1 VKKKDKPTKYSV
13 GYQCPPRANQYK
25 PGTSGNPNGRPKGSL
40 NLIAALQ
47 RELRRPVVVNEHGRR
62 RTITMLEAA
71 LKQLVNKSAS
81 GDMNATKLLL
91 ALLRA
96 GEEQQVLDAP
106 VTKDLGETDQK
117 VIRNLLKRL
126 NRSVKGDQQ

>member
-1 VKKKDKPTKYSV
+1 VRKQNKPSKYQV
-13 GYQCPPRANQYK
+13 GYRKPPHETRYK

-47 RELRRPVVVNEHGRR
+47 RELRRPVVVNENGRR
-62 RTITMLEAA
+62 RTITMFEAA
-71 LKQLVNKSAS
+71 VKQLVNKSAS

-91 ALLRA
+91 ALVSA
-96 GEEQQVLDAP
+96 GEEQEMLSAP

-117 VIRNLLKRL
+117 VMRNLLKRL
-126 NRSVKGDQQ
+126 NRSVKGDLQ